1 MLLLLWTMQFLFIST
16 RTRRRHVDQRW
27 LGIHR
32 LAQVVAAIVAVRAVQ
47 LHPMHRRPRRHTDRF
62 NTRAGFKRRS
72 APSSQNR
79 AILGARLR
87 KLFYA
92 RDPFKRLGL
101 LLSVLR
107 NLDAFA
113 YCIGARARRGLNR
126 LRAIT
131 ATRPPH
137 DVAPTRLTH
146 AVACAD
152 SS

>member
-1 MLLLLWTMQFLFIST
+1 MLLLIWTTHFLFTAT
-16 RTRRRHVDQRW
+16 RARRRHTDQRW
-27 LGIHR
+27 LGLDR
-32 LAQVVAAIVAVRAVQ
+32 LSQAVAAILTVRAVQ
-47 LHPMHRRPRRHTDRF
+47 LHPMHRRPRRNTDRF
-62 NTRAGFKRRS
+62 NARAGFKRRA
-72 APSSQNR
+72 APASQIR

-101 LLSVLR
+101 LLSALR
-107 NLDAFA
+107 NVDAFA
-113 YCIGARARRGLNR
+113 DRIGARARRGLNR

-131 ATRPPH
+131 PKRPPH
-137 DVAPTRLTH
+137 DAPPPRLTR